1 MSVILAN
8 AGGISFLTLYQ
19 EPDMLQPV
27 KHSQAVKLISNR
39 AFGKPDADA
48 GPRDVIGY
56 LLKSLSHL
64 VRQALDENFRRQGL
78 RVSFAHIPVLY
89 IAKHEPGTPGA
100 QLARRLSIT
109 AQSMNAILKRL
120 ERQGYIERKPHPHNR
135 RAECWYVTRPGF
147 DQLDLARDAGRL
159 VWDRML
165 RLLTDAET
173 TQLGELLQRCVR
185 GLDEERGA
193 LPVREPAP
201 RRERARGSDR
211 VRRVRRSQTGSSA
224 GR

>member
-1 MSVILAN
+1 
-8 AGGISFLTLYQ
+8 
-19 EPDMLQPV
+19 MLQPV
-27 KHSQAVKLISNR
+27 DHGQAVKLIANR
-39 AFGKPDADA
+39 AFGRPDEDA
-48 GPRDVIGY
+48 RPGDIIGY

-89 IAKHEPGTPGA
+89 IAKHEPGTSGA

-135 RAECWYVTRPGF
+135 RAECWYVTKPGF
-147 DQLDLARDAGRL
+147 AQLDLARDAGRL

-165 RLLTDAET
+165 RFLSDAQT
-173 TQLGELLQRCVR
+173 AQLGDLLQRCVR
-185 GLDEERGA
+185 GLDEDRGA
-193 LPVREPAP
+193 AAAGEPVATPVR
-201 RRERARGSDR
+201 RA
-211 VRRVRRSQTGSSA
+211 RVRRSVRGRRSQAATSTG
-224 GR
+224 R